1 MFEISFFYWKFV
13 FIFPES
19 PTYPFYVGALFF
31 SFLSIL
37 CLCFQSPWQNIANC
51 LDWPGPNR
59 DRKTVVMAF
68 VDQWQTSEYRPQ
80 FPQTLA
86 SFILT
91 ESHSG
96 VPQAPPSH
104 RDGGWS
110 LGKTRHQKGQKARD
124 ECFCRIAG
132 GSWRLLESVL
142 SVLSGIAIRDKLR

>member
-1 MFEISFFYWKFV
+1 MSV
-13 FIFPES
+13 
-19 PTYPFYVGALFF
+19 LF

-37 CLCFQSPWQNIANC
+37 CPGFQSPWQNIANC

-59 DRKTVVMAF
+59 DRKTVVMAS

-86 SFILT
+86 PFILA

-104 RDGGWS
+104 GVEDDH
-110 LGKTRHQKGQKARD
+110 L
-124 ECFCRIAG
+124 
-132 GSWRLLESVL
+132 V
-142 SVLSGIAIRDKLR
+142 

>member
-1 MFEISFFYWKFV
+1 MFEIKVSF
-13 FIFPES
+13 IES
-19 PTYPFYVGALFF
+19 LYSNFLNLQRILFMSVLF

-37 CLCFQSPWQNIANC
+37 CLSFQSPWQNIANC
-51 LDWPGPNR
+51 PEWPAPNR
-59 DRKTVVMAF
+59 DRKTVVMAS
-68 VDQWQTSEYRPQ
+68 VTSGRHLNTGPR
-80 FPQTLA
+80 FPQILA
-86 SFILT
+86 SFILG